1 MNQVQNVAML
11 GSTTGTRS
19 LLVAAVALLAAAC
32 GSSPTGPNGAASG
45 PLRIVADSIV
55 TLTVGESM
63 TLRLEL
69 DGGIQ
74 PGSSATWSTND
85 ASIATVGA
93 DGTISGRAYGEAL
106 VTSRLNAATATVR
119 IWVQLPES
127 QPSTYRITFVFA
139 GDVHPAWREAYE
151 WAAERW
157 SQVIRTALPAYDLT
171 GHSFCKFPAGI
182 PPIAGQETGTRVVV
196 LTSPNSNSGGPCVR
210 RAMPRPTTVLG
221 VIEASHGP
229 SIDLNSPLTNV
240 RGTAMHEL
248 GHVLG
253 LVGMMNEAVPWFD
266 PRTSRYT
273 GVFALEG
280 YRRVFGT
287 SVPYLELL
295 PGNWH
300 WRGFIGEMMTSPPSG
315 GITTI
320 SVGALMDIGY
330 PAAWYGADK

>member
-1 MNQVQNVAML
+1 ML
-11 GSTTGTRS
+11 VSTTGTR
-19 LLVAAVALLAAAC
+19 LLVAAVALLTVAC
-32 GSSPTGPNGAASG
+32 GSSPIAPNSAASG
-45 PLRIVADSIV
+45 PLRIVADPIV

-63 TLRLEL
+63 LLRLEL
-69 DGGIQ
+69 AGRI
-74 PGSSATWSTND
+74 PSGSSATWSTTD
-85 ASIATVGA
+85 ASVATVAA
-93 DGTISGRAYGEAL
+93 DGTISGHAYGEAL
-106 VTSRLNAATATVR
+106 VTAGLDGATATVR

-139 GDVHPAWREAYE
+139 DDVHPAWREAYE
-151 WAAERW
+151 WAAQRW
-157 SQVIRTALPAYDLT
+157 SRVIRTSLPAYDLT
-171 GHSFCKFPAGI
+171 GNSFCKFPSGI

-196 LTSPNSNSGGPCVR
+196 LNSPNSNSGGPCVR

-229 SIDLNSPLTNV
+229 SLDLNSPFTNV

-253 LVGMMNEAVPWFD
+253 LVGMMNETVPWFD
-266 PRTSRYT
+266 PKTSRYT

-280 YRRVFGT
+280 YRRLFGK
-287 SVPYLELL
+287 SVPYVELL

-300 WRGFIGEMMTSPPSG
+300 WRGFIGELMTQPPSG
-315 GITTI
+315 PITTI

-330 PAAWYGADK
+330 PAAWYGADG